1 MEALGLVRY
10 EGEDLAEGVIASN
23 EAITAIRG
31 FDTSLRWW
39 ISRND
44 PGLADIELPVPIRVN
59 RGSWELEL
67 PTTIGQWLLTV
78 GGVGASAY
86 VVKAAQKLA
95 ERDFDN
101 VGLRDAFAAAFRGLK
116 AAIRLG
122 IHLGGVT
129 KDALGKVTWLDNNR
143 FVEVEGVD
151 GSTIIVRTDDLKA
164 FLEMPSGRLSDLIS
178 LVSFERQLRIVSPD
192 PEEETT
198 LVTHEHRSIFVVEDK
213 DDESEALF
221 PELEHGMDV
230 RIEGFVTRGNEV
242 ANSIGFRYLDHIL
255 TCYPASGSIV
265 RYKPLLFS
273 PCLIEGTISRLD
285 DKNRPIAARPKI
297 VFRKLTPLR
306 EAEGEPQLN
315 LD

>member
-10 EGEDLAEGVIASN
+10 EGKDLTGGIISSS

-31 FDTSLRWW
+31 FDASLRWW
-39 ISRND
+39 ILRND
-44 PGLADIELPVPIRVN
+44 PHLSDIELPVPIRVN

-67 PTTIGQWLLTV
+67 PTTIGHWILTAAGL
-78 GGVGASAY
+78 GGSAY
-86 VVKAAQKLA
+86 VVQAAQKLA

-101 VGLRDAFAAAFRGLK
+101 IGLSNAFGAAFRGLK

-129 KDALGKVTWLDNNR
+129 KDALGKIKWLDNNR
-143 FVEVEGVD
+143 FVEVEGID
-151 GSTIIVRTDDLKA
+151 GSTITVRTDDLKA

-178 LVSFERQLRIVSPD
+178 LVSYKRELIIVSPD
-192 PEEETT
+192 PEEESTR
-198 LVTHEHRSIFVVEDK
+198 VTYEHRSIFVIDDKED
-213 DDESEALF
+213 ENEALF
-221 PELEHGMDV
+221 PDLEHGMDV
-230 RIEGFVTRGNEV
+230 QIQGFVTRGNEV

-265 RYKPLLFS
+265 RYKPFLFN
-273 PCLIEGTISRLD
+273 PCLIEGTISRLN

-297 VFRKLTPLR
+297 IFRKLTPLK
-306 EAEGEPQLN
+306 EEELALKP
-315 LD
+315 D